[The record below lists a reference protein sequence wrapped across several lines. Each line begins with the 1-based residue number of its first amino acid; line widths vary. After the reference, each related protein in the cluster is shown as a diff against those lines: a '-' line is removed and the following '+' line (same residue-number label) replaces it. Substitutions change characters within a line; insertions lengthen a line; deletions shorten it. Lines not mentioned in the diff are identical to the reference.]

1 MDTSL
6 QSPEIHPTAII
17 HSSAQ
22 LGENVSIGAYSIIEE
37 SVVIGDNCSISSHAV
52 IKPYVY
58 MGENNQIF
66 EQAVIGGTP
75 QDFKFRDR
83 ESYLKIG
90 SNNIF
95 REGVT
100 LHRSNTEGQATRIGD
115 NNFLM
120 AYSHVAHDCIVGNG
134 VIMANGVLLGGHVEI
149 ENNAFISGA
158 VTVHQF
164 CRIGE
169 LAMIGA
175 SARITQDCLPFTI
188 TEGSPAHARGL
199 NVIGLKRAG
208 VEDTEIKA
216 LKQAARELKNSL
228 TLADALTH
236 LDKSESVRVQAISG
250 FIRKSQR
257 GFTHYG

>member
-1 MDTSL
+1 MR
-6 QSPEIHPTAII
+6 SPDIHPTAII
-17 HSSAQ
+17 HPDTQ

-37 SVVIGDNCSISSHAV
+37 GVLIGDNCCISSHAV
-52 IKPYVY
+52 IKQYVY
-58 MGENNQIF
+58 LGEGNQIF

-75 QDFKFRDR
+75 LDFKFRDR

-90 SNNIF
+90 ANNIF

-100 LHRSNTEGQATRIGD
+100 VHRSNTEGQATRIGD

-120 AYSHVAHDCIVGNG
+120 AYSHVAHDCIVGDN

-158 VTVHQF
+158 VTIHQF

-175 SARITQDCLPFTI
+175 SARITQDCLPYTI

-199 NVIGLKRAG
+199 NIIGLKRAG
-208 VEDTEIKA
+208 ANAAEIKL
-216 LKQAARELKNSL
+216 LKQATRELKNSHAL
-228 TLADALTH
+228 AETLAL
-236 LDKSESVRVQAISG
+236 LEKSESKKVQAISG